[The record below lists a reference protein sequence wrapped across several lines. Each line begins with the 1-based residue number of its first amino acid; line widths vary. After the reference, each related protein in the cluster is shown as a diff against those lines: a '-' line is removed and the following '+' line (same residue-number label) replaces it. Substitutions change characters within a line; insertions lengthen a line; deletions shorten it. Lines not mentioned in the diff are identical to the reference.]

1 MSSRSPSSPH
11 RQNKFKNVTKLQA
24 KINSWHFKENISLTE
39 GWRGEKGERRAG
51 EKKKKEKGKRK
62 RLPC

>member
-11 RQNKFKNVTKLQA
+11 RQNKFKNVTKLHA
-24 KINSWHFKENISLTE
+24 KLHSWHFKENISLTE

-51 EKKKKEKGKRK
+51 EKKKKENGKWK